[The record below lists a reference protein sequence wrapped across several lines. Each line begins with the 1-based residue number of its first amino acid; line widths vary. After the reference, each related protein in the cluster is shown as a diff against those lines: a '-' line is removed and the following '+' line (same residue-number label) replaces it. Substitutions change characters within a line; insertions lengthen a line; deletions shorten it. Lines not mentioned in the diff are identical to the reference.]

1 MVLEISTYISKQNIQ
16 RNKQTPISIVLID
29 DVKVLLCQLLVLT
42 LFAWVWVWLVP
53 PLVFWQD
60 ILATT
65 LEDCVIPKKNATIP
79 KQMLCKTP
87 TKVEL
92 QMAYQ
97 NQLKQAL
104 IG

>member
-1 MVLEISTYISKQNIQ
+1 
-16 RNKQTPISIVLID
+16 
-29 DVKVLLCQLLVLT
+29 
-42 LFAWVWVWLVP
+42 
-53 PLVFWQD
+53 
-60 ILATT
+60 
-65 LEDCVIPKKNATIP
+65 VIPKKNATIP